1 MNKGIDISGY
11 QGEINFEKVKQSG
24 VDFVIIKAGEKYSQ
38 SESFST
44 NYMKAKAAGLHVGA
58 YWFSRAMSDEDA
70 QMEAECC
77 ITTISG
83 KQFDYPIYYDLED
96 SDQFNKGSAFCSGIV
111 DLFCKTLKTLEASQ
125 YFSGLYI
132 SRSPLEAYISGEVA
146 KRYALWIAEYASQC
160 HYDGDFGIWQY
171 SGSGSCADI
180 TGPVDLDY
188 GYIDYP
194 SIIKR
199 SGLNGYGK

>member
-11 QGEINFEKVKQSG
+11 QGEIDFEKVKQSG
-24 VDFVIIKAGEKYSQ
+24 VDFVLIKADEKYSQ

-58 YWFSRAMSDEDA
+58 YWFSRAMSAEDA
-70 QMEAECC
+70 QKEAECC
-77 ITTISG
+77 IRTISG

-96 SDQFNKGSAFCSGIV
+96 PRQFNKDKVSCSGIV
-111 DLFCKTLKTLEASQ
+111 NLFCKALEDSQ
-125 YFSGLYI
+125 YFSGLYM
-132 SRSPLEAYISGEVA
+132 SRSPLETYISEEVA

-171 SGSGSCADI
+171 SGSGSCAGI
-180 TGPVDLDY
+180 TGTVDLDY

-194 SIIKR
+194 SIIKH